1 MNKKILAIVSF
12 GILSIAIINASVT
25 TTAHTADG
33 IQLDYNFIAK
43 DSTFTK
49 NTLIAIGE
57 NQPPETPIINGTT
70 HGTIGVT
77 YNYTFVTTDPD
88 GDNVYYWIKWEPGCP
103 SVNWIG
109 PYPSDQVL
117 TISHSFTQK
126 GTYPISCQAK
136 DIYNATSDIG
146 SLTVTMSRSKSVNRP
161 YFWLLQNFFENYP
174 NLSSIIQ
181 KLLIKL

>member
-12 GILSIAIINASVT
+12 VILSIAIINASAT
-25 TTAHTADG
+25 TSTQITEV
-33 IQLDYNFIAK
+33 IELDNDFIAQK
-43 DSTFTK
+43 LTVVQ
-49 NTLIAIGE
+49 NTLIATGE